1 VGIFLKNRVLGGLG
15 YRQSCPGWAVG
26 GDLLHVVGTSWRRW
40 TWGWTDGLMM
50 EVVGIAMCL
59 VTGFFHFYRELS
71 SVFRRKKTV
80 NSNWWMVS
88 FWLEMAIS
96 EFGPSSFNLF

>member
-40 TWGWTDGLMM
+40 TWG
-50 EVVGIAMCL
+50 
-59 VTGFFHFYRELS
+59 
-71 SVFRRKKTV
+71 
-80 NSNWWMVS
+80 
-88 FWLEMAIS
+88 
-96 EFGPSSFNLF
+96 